1 MSTKSATLAKSLH
14 TVSVLVNVAR
24 ELQRVA
30 DDSGRRFPEGA
41 AGAVRAA
48 LVVLGYAD
56 AGDSEQ
62 TAADPHGLEAKA
74 VALLSKEVAAEPPY
88 MGPTARYMQ
97 GFQP

>member
-1 MSTKSATLAKSLH
+1 MSAKSATLAKSLH

-30 DDSGRRFPEGA
+30 ADSGRHFPEGP

-56 AGDSEQ
+56 RGDSDI
-62 TAADPHGLEAKA
+62 TATDPYGLEAKA
-74 VALLSKEVAAEPPY
+74 IAILAKDA
-88 MGPTARYMQ
+88 Q
-97 GFQP
+97 